1 MESATARSGGRRVAT
16 PDDDLFGGRLAIV
29 QAVFGVIALLAGAT
43 MLVGA
48 PEWASGWIHDRALAA
63 DAASAGVPLE
73 AAAAV
78 VIAAAILTALAF
90 LAAAALIYWRRTRSS
105 FALLVVVTLLL
116 RAAWFSAGLDTL
128 ADHLPGWAGPIAIV
142 RSLDGICA
150 LLFLLVFPTGRFVPR
165 SATYVWVGWTA
176 VVLGTLATPAY
187 SPVLQFHV
195 WWAAVLAAG
204 LALYGLS
211 AQVYRYRRVASRHE
225 RLQTKWIVFGLG
237 IYVVVFAIVELLPV
251 AFPALL
257 VAPSAPHFW
266 YVVLGAVA
274 SDLAA
279 LLVPATILIAVF
291 RAGFLDIDLIINRT
305 VTYFATTAVLAG
317 AFAGLSSAAQ
327 YVLGQITGHGSDAL
341 SIVIAL
347 GVGLTFAPVK
357 TYFQRAVDRR
367 LRPAP

>member
-1 MESATARSGGRRVAT
+1 MDAAAQRAGGRRVAT
-16 PDDDLFGGRLAIV
+16 PDDDLFGGRLAVV
-29 QAVFGVIALLAGAT
+29 QAAFAVVALLAGAT

-48 PEWASGWIHDRALAA
+48 PAWASSWIRDRALAPDAA
-63 DAASAGVPLE
+63 DASVPFEL
-73 AAAAV
+73 
-78 VIAAAILTALAF
+78 AAIVVVAGAMLTAVAF

-116 RAAWFSAGLDTL
+116 RAAWFAAGLDTL
-128 ADHLPGWAGPIAIV
+128 ADQLPGWAGPIAIV

-150 LLFLLVFPTGRFVPR
+150 LLFLLVFPTGHFVPR
-165 SATYVWVGWTA
+165 SATYVWVGWA
-176 VVLGTLATPAY
+176 ALVLGTLATPAY
-187 SPVLQFHV
+187 SPVLQIHA
-195 WWAAVLAAG
+195 WWAAALAAL
-204 LALYGLS
+204 LALYGLG
-211 AQVYRYRRVASRHE
+211 AQVYRYKRVASAYE

-237 IYVVVFAIVELLPV
+237 IYVVVFATVELLPV

-257 VAPSAPHFW
+257 VAPSAAHFW
-266 YVVLGAVA
+266 YVVLGALGNDV
-274 SDLAA
+274 AA

-305 VTYFATTAVLAG
+305 VTYFVTTAVLAG

-327 YVLGQITGHGSDAL
+327 YVVGQITGHRSDEL

-367 LRPAP
+367 LRPAL